1 MGGSTDVGDVSWVVP
16 TVQAYGATLAVG
28 TQLHTWQVVAQGQS
42 ALAHKGMV
50 SAAKAMA
57 ATGLVAIESEQL
69 REAAWVDLKKRRKGQ
84 EYTSPIPPG
93 AEPPVAA
100 MTVK

>member
-1 MGGSTDVGDVSWVVP
+1 MI
-16 TVQAYGATLAVG
+16 
-28 TQLHTWQVVAQGQS
+28 
-42 ALAHKGMV
+42 

-57 ATGLVAIESEQL
+57 ATGLAAIESEQL
-69 REAAWVDLKKRRKGQ
+69 REAAWADLKRRRKGQ
-84 EYTSPIPPG
+84 VYTSPIPPG